1 MIVPEY
7 WAEARREVRHN
18 RRQLIV
24 RRFGWSDDSVAAAQ
38 AHADAR
44 AQEALHAIAAGQSL
58 PRQERRTNYG
68 VEGVPI
74 REQIVERHGDIVI
87 TRNSYGALCLNT
99 PDVLFA
105 DIDHRPAP
113 SGCVLPTLLA
123 CVLWAGVAIAAG
135 NAWNWVVGVT
145 AASAVLIAVNAVVL
159 AVKNANHRDAQLE
172 ARALAR
178 VEQFIRQH
186 PDWHLRAYRT
196 PAGLR
201 LLAMHATFSAH
212 DPVVQRLFEALQTDA
227 LYARMCRL
235 QHCFRARLTPKPWR
249 VGMRRRIRPPV
260 AAWSAEQAFLPGRL
274 QWIADYAHKAQ
285 GHAACRF
292 LRAYGDER
300 RVDAKAEAVRA
311 LHDRVARAYD
321 ALPLG

>member
-7 WAEARREVRHN
+7 WAEARHEVRYN
-18 RRQLIV
+18 RRRLIV

-44 AQEALHAIAAGQSL
+44 ALEALHAIAAGQPL
-58 PRQERRTNYG
+58 PHQERRTKYG

-74 REQIVERHGDIVI
+74 REQIVERQGDVVI

-105 DIDHRPAP
+105 DIDHRPGPA
-113 SGCVLPTLLA
+113 GCVIPTLLA

-135 NAWNWVVGVT
+135 NVWNWMAGL
-145 AASAVLIAVNAVVL
+145 ALGSAVLVAVNAVVL
-159 AVKNANHRDAQLE
+159 AFQRANHRDAQLE

-178 VEQFIRQH
+178 VEDFTRQH
-186 PDWHLRAYRT
+186 PGWHLRAYRT

-212 DPVVQRLFEALQTDA
+212 DPAVQGLFDALQTDK
-227 LYARMCRL
+227 LYARMCRV

-249 VGMRRRIRPPV
+249 IGMRRRIRPPV

-274 QWIADYAHKAQ
+274 QWIADYEHKAQ
-285 GHAACRF
+285 GHAACLF
-292 LRAYGDER
+292 LRAFGDER

-311 LHDRVARAYD
+311 LHDRIARAYEP
-321 ALPLG
+321 LPLG

>member
-18 RRQLIV
+18 RKQLIV
-24 RRFGWSDDSVAAAQ
+24 RRFGWSDESVAAAQ

-44 AQEALHAIAAGQSL
+44 AQEALHAIAAGQAL
-58 PRQERRTNYG
+58 PHQERRTNYG
-68 VEGVPI
+68 VDGVPI

-105 DIDHRPAP
+105 DIDHRPEPA
-113 SGCVLPTLLA
+113 GCVMPMLLVA
-123 CVLWAGVAIAAG
+123 ASWVAVAIAAG
-135 NAWNWVVGVT
+135 NVWNGAAGVAVAT
-145 AASAVLIAVNAVVL
+145 AVLIAVNAVVL
-159 AVKNANHRDAQLE
+159 RIKRARHRAEQLE
-172 ARALAR
+172 AGALAR
-178 VEQFIRQH
+178 VEKFTRQH

-196 PAGLR
+196 PAGMR

-212 DPVVQRLFEALQTDA
+212 DPAVQGLFTALQTDT
-227 LYARMCRL
+227 LYARMCRV
-235 QHCFRARLTPKPWR
+235 QQCFRARLTPKPWR
-249 VGMRRRIRPPV
+249 IGLRRRIRPPV

-274 QWIADYAHKAQ
+274 QWIADYERKAQ

-292 LRAYGDER
+292 LRAFGDER
-300 RVDAKAEAVRA
+300 RVDPKAEAVRA
-311 LHDRVARAYD
+311 LHDRIARAYE
-321 ALPLG
+321 ALPLA